1 MQVKQ
6 NKEAL
11 EARIDLT
18 PMIDTVMFLLIFFM
32 VVTNFSLQEAD
43 ISFALPGIAAQ
54 AEAVEIPD
62 EQIIQITN
70 AGNVFLN
77 DLEYDPPGLS
87 DMPLLV
93 KTLTLFRQTAQ
104 ANKVPAMI
112 TVAPE
117 DEIKHQRVVDVLNA
131 CASAGISNV
140 TFAAI
145 GEDS

>member
-1 MQVKQ
+1 MKL
-6 NKEAL
+6 KENTEPT
-11 EARIDLT
+11 EAHIDLT

-54 AEAVEIPD
+54 SEAVEIPD

-77 DLEYDPPGLS
+77 DLEYDPPGVS
-87 DMPLLV
+87 EMPLLV
-93 KTLTLFRQTAQ
+93 KTLILFRQSAQ

-117 DEIKHQRVVDVLNA
+117 DEIKQQRVVDVLNA
-131 CASAGISNV
+131 CAAAGISNV

-145 GEDS
+145 GDES